1 MIDRLTANGTYSC
14 IGSGNDRPNN
24 RGGNFEVY
32 KSDLDDDAKVTAV
45 NSVLENENFLFIAV
59 GRQSLN
65 NPILQKTNRKSK
77 KFLER
82 KYLIREKNTLRAAN
96 SDEEEQLS
104 QAEAN
109 KNERNRADSMQNL
122 RTTDDIASMST
133 DGIDEK
139 YQQVIIRIMQNSYG
153 RMAMAYQ
160 RARNRYHELV
170 NMYNEIFN
178 FELQTLPLKK
188 ELNIE
193 SYLTV
198 LDPCEKYYKVTVK
211 DKYRQNLPLKK
222 VFEVLQVYNSSED
235 DIINGTIPLL
245 INLNIGGR
253 ETEFM
258 LSQWPSQYEYTK
270 KNQLLVSTKVEST
283 ANNLCFKGRA
293 YDKLH
298 SLAIFEK
305 LTKNLHKSW
314 NFWHTQI
321 AESNHGKRD
330 YNQSRTPGMNKLA
343 RQLLRSIAANG
354 SITFQEMFC
363 SNNTG
368 FQHYPPFGTGGVKRA
383 RYAVHHVTR
392 HTIVDIYDKGELV
405 GQIQVEVGRC
415 DELSDDSDND

>member
-293 YDKLH
+293 YDKLV
-298 SLAIFEK
+298 IDFNYEV
-305 LTKNLHKSW
+305 
-314 NFWHTQI
+314 
-321 AESNHGKRD
+321 
-330 YNQSRTPGMNKLA
+330 A
-343 RQLLRSIAANG
+343 RYMIDCLSVSIAAQPRNFREANEKFTQ
-354 SITFQEMFC
+354 IVEFL
-363 SNNTG
+363 
-368 FQHYPPFGTGGVKRA
+368 A
-383 RYAVHHVTR
+383 
-392 HTIVDIYDKGELV
+392 HT
-405 GQIQVEVGRC
+405 
-415 DELSDDSDND
+415 DS